1 VIGLKGTIGAVQ
13 VLHVLTRSHRRG
25 AELAALEL
33 TRELDA
39 LGYNNRVVA
48 LRLAADGG
56 RVPEIP
62 SLSERAELGPLSLAP
77 SVRHLRR
84 LLASEPADVVMG
96 HGGWATQVAVLSRR
110 RDALPI
116 VWQRI
121 LGFPP
126 GFWRS
131 AQRRWWQ
138 LLVRRIDATVALTEE
153 LADEVRRLGF
163 KGPIW
168 TIANSRR
175 PGRFLDVDR
184 DRAAIDLRR
193 EIGVANDIPLLGF
206 VGHLVDQKRP
216 ERVLDVLACVRAL
229 GEQAHLVVVGDGPLR
244 SRFEQEI
251 RARGISEH
259 VSMLGHRD
267 DVERILG
274 GLDLMLLTS
283 DAEGVPG
290 VAIEAQMA
298 GCPVVTFPVGGVST
312 VVDEGQTGIV
322 LDRSDTKLMAARC
335 ADLLRDPEF
344 RRVLSEEG
352 RRRAPLLSTNGT
364 ARTYASRLTE
374 LVEHR
379 TPPAT
384 NGLRKSR
391 KVENLVQ
398 KTHERMTG

>member
-1 VIGLKGTIGAVQ
+1 MWQVLGTIRAVQ

-33 TRELDA
+33 TRELDE
-39 LGYNNRVVA
+39 LGYHNRIVA
-48 LRLAADGG
+48 LRLASDGG
-56 RVPEIP
+56 RDPEIP
-62 SLSERAELGPLSLAP
+62 ALSGRAGLGPLSLAP
-77 SVRHLRR
+77 SVLDLHR
-84 LLASEPADVVMG
+84 LLARERVDVVMG
-96 HGGWATQVAVLSRR
+96 HGGWATQVAALARG
-110 RDALPI
+110 RDGPPI

-138 LLVRRIDATVALTEE
+138 MVVRRVDATVALTDE

-163 KGPIW
+163 TGPIW

-193 EIGVANDIPLLGF
+193 EISVANGTPLLGF

-216 ERVLDVLACVRAL
+216 ERALDVLACVRAL
-229 GEQAHLVVVGDGPLR
+229 GEPAHLVVVGDGPLR
-244 SRFEQEI
+244 SRFEQEVRG
-251 RARGISEH
+251 RAITEH
-259 VSMLGHRD
+259 VSLLGHRD
-267 DVERILG
+267 DVERVLG
-274 GLDLMLLTS
+274 GLDLLLLTS

-312 VVDEGQTGIV
+312 VVVEGQTGIV

-344 RRVLSEEG
+344 RRGLGEEG
-352 RRRAPLLSTNGT
+352 RRRAPLVSTNGT

-374 LVEHR
+374 LVER
-379 TPPAT
+379 CTPAT

-391 KVENLVQ
+391 KIEGLVQ